1 MTHRGE
7 KFIILLKR
15 KPMAFTVAMVTVLFL
30 ATGPMIRYLTALSAI
45 IAKKEKYYFPM
56 LIDVRY

>member
-15 KPMAFTVAMVTVLFL
+15 KPMAFTVVMVTGLSL
-30 ATGPMIRYLTALSAI
+30 AVGPMIRYFAALRAI
-45 IAKKEKYYFPM
+45 IAGQKGEI
-56 LIDVRY
+56 LLSNANRC